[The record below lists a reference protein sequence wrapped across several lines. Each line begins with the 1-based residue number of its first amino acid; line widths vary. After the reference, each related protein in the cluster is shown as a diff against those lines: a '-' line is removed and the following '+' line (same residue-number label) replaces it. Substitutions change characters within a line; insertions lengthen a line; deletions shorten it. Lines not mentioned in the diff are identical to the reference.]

1 MAYPIPR
8 NLLISGPRTVQP
20 WDLNDPVP
28 GGEKDSGG
36 EKEGGGEKESI
47 SEGEKEVREILEGCR
62 AARGRVLL
70 MGPKSEFER
79 VRAQEGK
86 DKVQWQTE
94 KWYGTQYFVERFDEG
109 FLKEAEGPCDI
120 PELFLPGPNAF
131 IPTNLE
137 VERREVDTVRIKHY
151 R

>member
-1 MAYPIPR
+1 MAITDHMAYPIPR

-28 GGEKDSGG
+28 GGES
-36 EKEGGGEKESI
+36 GGEKESI
-47 SEGEKEVREILEGCR
+47 SEGEQEVREILEGCR
-62 AARGRVLL
+62 VARGRVLL
-70 MGPKSEFER
+70 MGPKGEFER
-79 VRAQEGK
+79 VRGQEGK

-109 FLKEAEGPCDI
+109 FLEEAEGPCDI

-137 VERREVDTVRIKHY
+137 VERREVDVVSA
-151 R
+151 